1 LFYGLIEGEMMEK
14 TCVIRGEG
22 FRLKA
27 FLKQSGFT
35 FDTEAKVWF
44 QVVEVD
50 DSGRAAFSIEDQA
63 IELMNTDELKNIL
76 ELQLWKPKKIEVSF
90 E

>member
-1 LFYGLIEGEMMEK
+1 MMEK

-27 FLKQSGFT
+27 FLKQAGFT
-35 FDTEAKVWF
+35 FDTEARVWF

-50 DSGRAAFSIEDQA
+50 DSGRARLGIEGQA

>member
-1 LFYGLIEGEMMEK
+1 MVLTQGEMMEK

-27 FLKQSGFT
+27 FLKQAGFT

-50 DSGRAAFSIEDQA
+50 DSGRARLGIEDQ
-63 IELMNTDELKNIL
+63 ETDLMNTDEFKNIL

>member
-1 LFYGLIEGEMMEK
+1 MER

-22 FRLKA
+22 FRLRA
-27 FLKQSGFT
+27 FLRQAGFT

-50 DSGRAAFSIEDQA
+50 DSDRAAFSIENQGV
-63 IELMNTDELKNIL
+63 ELMNTDEFQNIL

>member
-1 LFYGLIEGEMMEK
+1 VVLIKGEMMEK

-22 FRLKA
+22 FRLRA
-27 FLKQSGFT
+27 FLKQAGFT

-50 DSGRAAFSIEDQA
+50 DSGRARLGIEDQ
-63 IELMNTDELKNIL
+63 ETDLMNTDEFKNIL

>member
-1 LFYGLIEGEMMEK
+1 VVLTEGEMMER

-22 FRLKA
+22 FRLRA
-27 FLKQSGFT
+27 FLRQAGFT

-44 QVVEVD
+44 QVVEID
-50 DSGRAAFSIEDQA
+50 DSDRAAFSIEDQGV
-63 IELMNTDELKNIL
+63 ELMNTDEFKNIL

>member
-1 LFYGLIEGEMMEK
+1 MMEK
-14 TCVIRGEG
+14 TCVVRGEG
-22 FRLKA
+22 FRLRA
-27 FLKQSGFT
+27 FLRQAGFT

-44 QVVEVD
+44 HVVKVD
-50 DSGRAAFSIEDQA
+50 DSGRARLGIEDQ
-63 IELMNTDELKNIL
+63 ETDLMNTDEFKNIL

>member
-1 LFYGLIEGEMMEK
+1 MEK

-35 FDTEAKVWF
+35 FDTEAKIWF
-44 QVVEVD
+44 QVVDVD
-50 DSGRAAFSIEDQA
+50 DSGRAAFIIEDQGV
-63 IELMNTDELKNIL
+63 ELMNTDELKNIL
-76 ELQLWKPKKIEVSF
+76 ELQLWKPWRIEVSF

>member
-1 LFYGLIEGEMMEK
+1 MMEK

-27 FLKQSGFT
+27 FLKQAGFT

-50 DSGRAAFSIEDQA
+50 DSGRARLGIEDQ
-63 IELMNTDELKNIL
+63 ETDLMNTDEFKNIL
-76 ELQLWKPKKIEVSF
+76 ELQLRKPKKIEVSF

>member
-1 LFYGLIEGEMMEK
+1 VVLTEGEMMEK

-22 FRLKA
+22 FRLRA
-27 FLKQSGFT
+27 FLRQAGFT

-50 DSGRAAFSIEDQA
+50 DSGRARLGIEDQ
-63 IELMNTDELKNIL
+63 ETDLMNTDEFKNIL

>member
-1 LFYGLIEGEMMEK
+1 MVLTEGEMMEK

-22 FRLKA
+22 FRLRA
-27 FLKQSGFT
+27 FLRQTGFT

-50 DSGRAAFSIEDQA
+50 DSGRAAFNIEDQG
-63 IELMNTDELKNIL
+63 IELINTDELKNIL

>member
-1 LFYGLIEGEMMEK
+1 VVLTEGEMMEK

-27 FLKQSGFT
+27 FLKQAGFT

-50 DSGRAAFSIEDQA
+50 DSDRAAFNIEDQR
-63 IELMNTDELKNIL
+63 IELMNTDEFKNIL

>member
-1 LFYGLIEGEMMEK
+1 MMEK

-22 FRLKA
+22 FMLKA

-35 FDTEAKVWF
+35 FDTEARAWF

-50 DSGRAAFSIEDQA
+50 DSGRAAFSIEGQA
-63 IELMNTDELKNIL
+63 SELMNTDELKNIL
-76 ELQLWKPKKIEVSF
+76 ELQLCKPKKIEVSF

>member
-1 LFYGLIEGEMMEK
+1 MEK

-27 FLKQSGFT
+27 FLKQAGFT

-50 DSGRAAFSIEDQA
+50 DSGRAAFSIEGQA
-63 IELMNTDELKNIL
+63 TELINTDEIKNIL

>member
-1 LFYGLIEGEMMEK
+1 VVLTEGEMMEK

-22 FRLKA
+22 FRLRA
-27 FLKQSGFT
+27 FLRQAGFT

-44 QVVEVD
+44 KVVEVD
-50 DSGRAAFSIEDQA
+50 DSDRAAFNIEDQGV
-63 IELMNTDELKNIL
+63 ELMNTDEFKNIL

>member
-1 LFYGLIEGEMMEK
+1 VVLTEGEMMEK

-22 FRLKA
+22 FRLRA
-27 FLKQSGFT
+27 FLKQAGFT

-50 DSGRAAFSIEDQA
+50 DSGRARLGIEDQ
-63 IELMNTDELKNIL
+63 ETDLMNTDEFKNIL
-76 ELQLWKPKKIEVSF
+76 ELQLWKPKKIQVSF

>member
-1 LFYGLIEGEMMEK
+1 MEK

-27 FLKQSGFT
+27 FLKQAGFT

-50 DSGRAAFSIEDQA
+50 DSGRAAFSIEGQA
-63 IELMNTDELKNIL
+63 TELMNTDEIKNIL

>member
-1 LFYGLIEGEMMEK
+1 MEK

-27 FLKQSGFT
+27 FLKQAGFT

-50 DSGRAAFSIEDQA
+50 DSGRARLGIEDQ
-63 IELMNTDELKNIL
+63 ETDLMNTDEFKNIL

>member
-1 LFYGLIEGEMMEK
+1 VVLTEGEMMEK

-22 FRLKA
+22 FRLRA
-27 FLKQSGFT
+27 FLRKAGFT

-44 QVVEVD
+44 QVVDVD
-50 DSGRAAFSIEDQA
+50 DSDRARLGIEDQ
-63 IELMNTDELKNIL
+63 ETDLMNTDEFKNIL

>member
-1 LFYGLIEGEMMEK
+1 MEK

-27 FLKQSGFT
+27 FLKQAGFT

-50 DSGRAAFSIEDQA
+50 DSGRAAFSIEGQA
-63 IELMNTDELKNIL
+63 TELINTDEIKNIL
-76 ELQLWKPKKIEVSF
+76 ELQLWKPKKIKVSF

>member
-1 LFYGLIEGEMMEK
+1 MER

-22 FRLKA
+22 FRLRA
-27 FLKQSGFT
+27 FLRQAGFT

-44 QVVEVD
+44 QVVEID
-50 DSGRAAFSIEDQA
+50 DSDRAAFSIEDQGV
-63 IELMNTDELKNIL
+63 ELMNTDEFKNIL

>member
-1 LFYGLIEGEMMEK
+1 MEK

-27 FLKQSGFT
+27 FLKQAGFT

-50 DSGRAAFSIEDQA
+50 DSDRAAFSIENQP
-63 IELMNTDELKNIL
+63 IELMNLDEFKNIL

>member
-1 LFYGLIEGEMMEK
+1 MMQK

-27 FLKQSGFT
+27 FLKQAGFT

-50 DSGRAAFSIEDQA
+50 DSGRARLGIEDQ
-63 IELMNTDELKNIL
+63 ETDLMNTDEFKNIL

>member
-1 LFYGLIEGEMMEK
+1 MEK

-22 FRLKA
+22 FRLRA
-27 FLKQSGFT
+27 FLRQAGFT
-35 FDTEAKVWF
+35 FDTEAKLWF
-44 QVVEVD
+44 QVVQVD
-50 DSGRAAFSIEDQA
+50 DSGRARLGIEDQ
-63 IELMNTDELKNIL
+63 ETDLVNTDEFKNIL

>member
-1 LFYGLIEGEMMEK
+1 MER

-22 FRLKA
+22 FRLRA
-27 FLKQSGFT
+27 FLRQAGFT

-50 DSGRAAFSIEDQA
+50 DSCRAAFNIEDQG
-63 IELMNTDELKNIL
+63 IELMNTDEFKNIL

>member
-1 LFYGLIEGEMMEK
+1 VVLTEGEIMEK

-22 FRLKA
+22 FRLRA
-27 FLKQSGFT
+27 FLRQAGFT

-50 DSGRAAFSIEDQA
+50 DSDRARLGIEDQ
-63 IELMNTDELKNIL
+63 ETDLMNTDEFKNIL

>member
-1 LFYGLIEGEMMEK
+1 MMEK

-27 FLKQSGFT
+27 FLKQAGFT

-50 DSGRAAFSIEDQA
+50 ESGRARLGIEDQEA
-63 IELMNTDELKNIL
+63 DLMNTDEFKNIL

>member
-1 LFYGLIEGEMMEK
+1 VVLTEGEMMEK

-22 FRLKA
+22 FRLRA
-27 FLKQSGFT
+27 FLRQAGFT

-50 DSGRAAFSIEDQA
+50 DSDRARLGIEDQ
-63 IELMNTDELKNIL
+63 ETDLMNTDEFKNIL

>member
-1 LFYGLIEGEMMEK
+1 MVLTEDKMMEK

-27 FLKQSGFT
+27 FLKQAGFT

-50 DSGRAAFSIEDQA
+50 DSDRAALSIEDQA

>member
-1 LFYGLIEGEMMEK
+1 MGE

-22 FRLKA
+22 FRLRA
-27 FLKQSGFT
+27 FLRQAGFT

-50 DSGRAAFSIEDQA
+50 DSDRARLGIEDK
-63 IELMNTDELKNIL
+63 ETDLMNTDEFKNIL

>member
-1 LFYGLIEGEMMEK
+1 MEK

-22 FRLKA
+22 FRLRA
-27 FLKQSGFT
+27 FLRQAGFT

-50 DSGRAAFSIEDQA
+50 DSGRARLGIEDQKTD
-63 IELMNTDELKNIL
+63 LMNTDEFKNIL

>member
-1 LFYGLIEGEMMEK
+1 VVLTEGEMMEK

-27 FLKQSGFT
+27 FLKQAGFT

-50 DSGRAAFSIEDQA
+50 DSGRARLGIEDQKTD
-63 IELMNTDELKNIL
+63 LMNTDEFKNIL

>member
-1 LFYGLIEGEMMEK
+1 MMEK

-22 FRLKA
+22 FRLRA
-27 FLKQSGFT
+27 FLRQAGFT
-35 FDTEAKVWF
+35 FDTEARLWF
-44 QVVEVD
+44 QVVQVD
-50 DSGRAAFSIEDQA
+50 DSGRARLGIEDQ
-63 IELMNTDELKNIL
+63 ETDLVNTDEFKNIL

>member
-1 LFYGLIEGEMMEK
+1 VVLTEGEMMEK

-27 FLKQSGFT
+27 FLKQAGFT

-50 DSGRAAFSIEDQA
+50 DSDRARLGIEDQ
-63 IELMNTDELKNIL
+63 ETDLMNADEFKNIL

>member
-1 LFYGLIEGEMMEK
+1 VVLTEGEMMIK

-27 FLKQSGFT
+27 FLKQAGFT

-50 DSGRAAFSIEDQA
+50 DSGRARLGIEDQ
-63 IELMNTDELKNIL
+63 ETDLMNTDEFKNIL

>member
-1 LFYGLIEGEMMEK
+1 VVSTEGEMMEK

-22 FRLKA
+22 FRLRV
-27 FLKQSGFT
+27 FLRQAGFT

-50 DSGRAAFSIEDQA
+50 DSGRARLGIEDQ
-63 IELMNTDELKNIL
+63 ETDLMNTDEFKNIL

>member
-1 LFYGLIEGEMMEK
+1 MER
-14 TCVIRGEG
+14 TCVVRGEG
-22 FRLKA
+22 FRLRA
-27 FLKQSGFT
+27 FLRQAGFT

-50 DSGRAAFSIEDQA
+50 DSGRARLGIEDQ
-63 IELMNTDELKNIL
+63 ETDLMNTDEFKNIL

>member
-1 LFYGLIEGEMMEK
+1 MIK

-27 FLKQSGFT
+27 FLKQAGFT

-50 DSGRAAFSIEDQA
+50 DSGRARLGIEDQ
-63 IELMNTDELKNIL
+63 ETDLMNTDEFKNIL

>member
-1 LFYGLIEGEMMEK
+1 MMEK

-27 FLKQSGFT
+27 FLKQAGFT

-50 DSGRAAFSIEDQA
+50 DSGRAAFSIEGQA
-63 IELMNTDELKNIL
+63 TELMNTDEIKNIL

>member
-1 LFYGLIEGEMMEK
+1 VVLTEGEMMEK

-27 FLKQSGFT
+27 FLKQAGFT
-35 FDTEAKVWF
+35 FDTEARVWF

-50 DSGRAAFSIEDQA
+50 DSGRARLGIEGQA

>member
-1 LFYGLIEGEMMEK
+1 MEK

-27 FLKQSGFT
+27 FLKQAGFT

-44 QVVEVD
+44 QVVKVD
-50 DSGRAAFSIEDQA
+50 DSDRAAFSIEDQG